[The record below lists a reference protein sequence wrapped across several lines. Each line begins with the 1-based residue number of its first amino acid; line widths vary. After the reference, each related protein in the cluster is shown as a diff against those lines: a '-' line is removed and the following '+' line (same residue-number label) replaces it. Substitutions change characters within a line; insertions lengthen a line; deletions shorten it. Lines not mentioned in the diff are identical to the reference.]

1 MNDQDYMYIAIEEA
15 KSAKHAGEVP
25 IGAIVVFQPI
35 NKETRKPLAQP
46 RIVAKMHNCRE
57 FHDDPCGHAEL
68 KALQEAARVLGT
80 WRLSDCTVYVT
91 LEPCVMCAGA
101 MHQARI
107 ARCVW
112 GAPNPKA
119 GALGSLYAVHADTR
133 LNHTFAVE
141 GGVLEHECADVLRE
155 FFADKRGH
163 KHAGK
168 ERG

>member
-15 KSAKHAGEVP
+15 KSAKRAGEVP

-35 NKETRKPLAQP
+35 NKETRKPLAP
-46 RIVAKMHNCRE
+46 ARIVAKMHNCRE

-80 WRLSDCTVYVT
+80 WRLTDCTVYVT

-133 LNHTFAVE
+133 LNHTFDVD
-141 GGVLEHECADVLRE
+141 GGVLKHECTNLLRA

-163 KHAGK
+163 KHAGG
-168 ERG
+168 ERC